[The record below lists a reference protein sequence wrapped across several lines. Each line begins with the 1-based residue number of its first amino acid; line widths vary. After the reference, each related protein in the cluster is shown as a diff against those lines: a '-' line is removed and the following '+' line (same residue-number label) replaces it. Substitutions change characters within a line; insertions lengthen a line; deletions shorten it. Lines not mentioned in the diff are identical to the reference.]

1 MQQQPIILGRY
12 DKGTGET
19 GDYGLAAFLLLAL
32 GAALRFYQLGVPS
45 MWTDEMLVALNA
57 SKSVPYIISL
67 AENVEVHPP
76 FFYFFTKAMLAAG
89 ASDFWLRLPSA
100 VFGTLS
106 LLVLWRVGERHLG
119 SRFAALAALGF
130 LATHPLHIWISR
142 QLRPYALISLCAV
155 LALGFLLRYLEEG
168 KGSSARRTLY
178 ACLPLA
184 LSHYLGFL
192 VLGTQWLVSFAASLV
207 RGVPGVAS
215 TLWFGLGTALCA
227 APAAWFFWDAKVRRQ
242 EAVIAAGK
250 GYGPALDKVL
260 DALQG
265 VLAFGMD
272 LPFAWVAL
280 AALMVAGTL
289 ALLFRRSAAVA
300 LAALFVLPPLA
311 LVLAQYASHLYAVH
325 LSFLLPVAVL
335 LAGAGAEGLAPGAW
349 RRPFTVVLLSL
360 CLAGAFVGLKGKAF
374 YDSKGVVATW
384 WHMGFYKDIASTL
397 RANFKP
403 TDMISFHDLGLFE
416 SVNWYASQ
424 LDGAGAP
431 ASQTLGPDKPS
442 VMAVFVTNYGE
453 FGHFFQSEAQF
464 REMFGDAGAVAQR
477 DNIRLYQAAIARQ
490 PDMALSGPGFVAEL
504 TGKPTDVYAR
514 AWTLRDLSVWPYFGC
529 ALFPTK
535 PRQPGE
541 VVYRF
546 TRAEAE
552 GENAGEALSRFAL
565 LADFELDASG
575 NLLKVEYRFDDE
587 PWSALIEETGA
598 SKGTCRLARFTR
610 NAPYTHLWLRATLM
624 AGEKTATSEMSA
636 LGQAKLSRLLLCAD
650 QDGARF
656 GSSTLA
662 LAESGLGTLE
672 RLPGDVL
679 MRWGLGQGSSLE
691 YRLDEARPLALSYRF
706 TSRLPGQS
714 VEVLAD
720 GERVALHE
728 NLEQGQEVDQR
739 LEIPGKA
746 GAGRIELRYTR
757 WNHKDAGSTFAP
769 GDPRQIAVS
778 FMDLTL
784 EAPGLAGA
792 AVPPQ
797 VLPK

>member
-12 DKGTGET
+12 DKEMGET
-19 GDYGLAAFLLLAL
+19 GDYGLAACLLLAL
-32 GAALRFYQLGVPS
+32 GAALRFYQLGAPS

-76 FFYFFTKAMLAAG
+76 FFYFFTKAVLAAG
-89 ASDFWLRLPSA
+89 VSDFWLRLPSA

-130 LATHPLHIWISR
+130 LAVHPLHIWISR

-168 KGSSARRTLY
+168 KGRYARRTLY

-207 RGVPGVAS
+207 RGVPSVAS
-215 TLWFGLGTALCA
+215 TIWFGFGTALCA

-250 GYGPALDKVL
+250 GYGPAFEKVL
-260 DALQG
+260 AALQG
-265 VLAFGMD
+265 VLAFGLD
-272 LPFAWVAL
+272 LPYAWVAL
-280 AALMVAGTL
+280 AALMAAGTL

-300 LAALFVLPPLA
+300 MAALFLVPPA
-311 LVLAQYASHLYAVH
+311 TLVLAQYASHLYAVH
-325 LSFLLPVAVL
+325 LSFLLPLVVL
-335 LAGAGAEGLAPGAW
+335 LAGAGAEGLAPGAL
-349 RRPFTVVLLSL
+349 RRPFAVLLL
-360 CLAGAFVGLKGKAF
+360 CLCLTGAFVGLKGKAF

-384 WHMGFYKDIASTL
+384 WHMGFYKDIAAFL
-397 RANFKP
+397 RSNFKP
-403 TDMISFHDLGLFE
+403 THMVSFHDPGLFE
-416 SVNWYASQ
+416 SVNWYASH
-424 LDGAGAP
+424 LDGPGVP
-431 ASQTLGPDKPS
+431 ASQTLGTGTSS
-442 VMAVFVTNYGE
+442 VMAVFVTNYAE
-453 FGHFFQSEAQF
+453 FGHLFKSEAQF
-464 REMFGDAGAVAQR
+464 REIFGESGAVAQR

-490 PDMALSGPGFVAEL
+490 PDMTLTGPGFVTEL
-504 TGKPTDVYAR
+504 SGKPTDVYAR
-514 AWTLRDLSVWPYFGC
+514 AWTLTDLSVWPYFGC

-546 TRAEAE
+546 TRPE
-552 GENAGEALSRFAL
+552 GESAAETLSRFAL
-565 LADFELDASG
+565 LADFELDAPG

-587 PWSALIEETGA
+587 PWSALIEEKGA
-598 SKGTCRLARFTR
+598 SKGTCRLARFKR
-610 NAPYTHLWLRATLM
+610 DAPYAHLWLRATLM

-636 LGQAKLSRLLLCAD
+636 LAQARLSRLLLCAD

-656 GSSTLA
+656 GSSTMA

-679 MRWGLGQGSSLE
+679 MRWGLGQGTSLD

-706 TSRLPGQS
+706 INRLPGQS

-728 NLEQGQEVDQR
+728 SLEPGQEVAQR
-739 LEIPGKA
+739 LDLHGKA

-757 WNHKDAGSTFAP
+757 WNHKDAESTFAP
-769 GDPRQIAVS
+769 GDPRQIAVA
-778 FMDLTL
+778 FLDLAL

>member
-32 GAALRFYQLGVPS
+32 GAALRFYQLGAPS
-45 MWTDEMLVALNA
+45 MWMDEMLVAQNA

-76 FFYFFTKAMLAAG
+76 FFYFFTKAMLLAG
-89 ASDFWLRLPSA
+89 ASDWWLRLPSA

-106 LLVLWRVGERHLG
+106 LLVLWRVGERHLD

-130 LATHPLHIWISR
+130 LTVHPLHIWISR

-168 KGSSARRTLY
+168 KGRSARLALY

-192 VLGTQWLVSFAASLV
+192 VLGTQWLVSFASSLA
-207 RGVPGVAS
+207 RGVPSMGSVLRFGV
-215 TLWFGLGTALCA
+215 GTVLCA
-227 APAAWFFWDAKVRRQ
+227 APAAWFFWEAKFRRQ
-242 EAVIAAGK
+242 EAVIEAGK
-250 GYGPALDKVL
+250 GFGPALDKVL
-260 DALQG
+260 AALRG
-265 VLAFGMD
+265 VLAFGAD
-272 LPFAWVAL
+272 LPFAWAAL
-280 AALMVAGTL
+280 AALMAAGTL
-289 ALLFRRSAAVA
+289 ALLFRRRCAFA
-300 LAALFVLPPLA
+300 LAALFVLPPAA

-335 LAGAGAEGLAPGAW
+335 LAGAGAEGLAPGAL
-349 RRPFTVVLLSL
+349 RRPLAVVLLCL
-360 CLAGAFVGLKGKAF
+360 GLAGAFAGLKGKDF
-374 YDSKGVVATW
+374 YDPKGIVATW
-384 WHMGFYKDIASTL
+384 WHMGFYKDIAATL
-397 RANFKP
+397 RANFTP
-403 TDMISFHDLGLFE
+403 TDMVAFHDLGLFE
-416 SVNWYASQ
+416 SVNWYASLQ
-424 LDGAGAP
+424 DGAGVP
-431 ASQTLGPDKPS
+431 ASQSLEPDNPS
-442 VMAVFVTNYGE
+442 VRAVFVSNFPE
-453 FGHFFQSEAQF
+453 FGQFFTSEAQF
-464 REMFGDAGAVAQR
+464 KELFGEAGTIARRE
-477 DNIRLYQAAIARQ
+477 NIRLYQAGIARH
-490 PDMALSGPGFVAEL
+490 PDMTLAGPAFVAEL

-514 AWTLRDLSVWPYFGC
+514 AWTLKDLSVWPYFGC

-546 TRAEAE
+546 TRQE
-552 GENAGEALSRFAL
+552 GEGAGEAPVSFAL
-565 LADFELDASG
+565 LADFELDAPG

-587 PWSALIEETGA
+587 PWFPLVEETA
-598 SKGTCRLARFTR
+598 RSKGTSRLARFR
-610 NAPYTHLWLRATLM
+610 RDAPYTRLWLRATLV
-624 AGEKTATSEMSA
+624 AGEKTATSETGA
-636 LGQAKLSRLLLCAD
+636 LGQAKLSRLLLSSD
-650 QDGARF
+650 REGARF
-656 GSSTLA
+656 GSSSLA

-679 MRWGLGQGSSLE
+679 MRWGLGQGTSLE

-706 TSRLPGQS
+706 TSPLPGQG

-728 NLEQGQEVDQR
+728 NLEPGQEVAQR
-739 LEIPGKA
+739 LELPGKA

-757 WNHKDAGSTFAP
+757 WNHKDAESTFAP
-769 GDPRQIAVS
+769 SDPRRIAVS
-778 FMDLTL
+778 FTDLAL